1 MNISGAVEKS
11 PSFMGDVACVWSVWE
26 EFLLGANSVFESA
39 AVSVAQMKCWGEC
52 LLGQNR
58 VNKVLFGRVCS

>member
-1 MNISGAVEKS
+1 MCLVCVGGV
-11 PSFMGDVACVWSVWE
+11 SFGV
-26 EFLLGANSVFESA
+26 NSVFEFA
-39 AVSVAQMKCWGEC
+39 AVSVAQMECWGEC

>member
-26 EFLLGANSVFESA
+26 EFLLGANSVFEFA
-39 AVSVAQMKCWGEC
+39 AVSVAQMEC
-52 LLGQNR
+52 
-58 VNKVLFGRVCS
+58 